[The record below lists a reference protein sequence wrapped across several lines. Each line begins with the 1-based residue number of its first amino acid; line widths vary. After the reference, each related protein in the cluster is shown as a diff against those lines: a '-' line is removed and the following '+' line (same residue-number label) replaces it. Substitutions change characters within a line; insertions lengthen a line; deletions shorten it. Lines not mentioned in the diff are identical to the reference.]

1 MTPITIAHTATTAR
15 LVDASKDDKLLVQQL
30 LSYKIE
36 GYVGGGFGG
45 EWDGRSS
52 FFDFGSSTFPA
63 GFVTRLYREF
73 GKLGRKANLVRRP
86 LPPPLGP
93 VRPVV
98 DAFPEDPRYDYQTL
112 TMDTLVR
119 FGQII
124 AQVATGGGKS
134 RIAKLCFS
142 RINRPTLFLTTRGIL
157 MHQMRDAFVRDL
169 RIPVGIFG
177 DDHWD
182 SPQQMNV
189 GMVQTFAARLAE
201 PDPTDPHEKQAAQRR
216 RQAETIEL
224 LQRFEFL
231 ILEEAHE
238 ASSDSYYVVSQL
250 CRNAHYR
257 LALTATPDM
266 RDSEQA
272 NMRLEATAGPVAIKV
287 SEQMLIER
295 GILAR
300 PYFKY
305 IDLGEF
311 ANEGTVIDADG
322 NEKPARLYKTTPYQ
336 KAYEI
341 GISTCTKRNAAI
353 VQEVVRARAYGLTSM
368 VLVQHKAHGARL
380 ARLLTDAG
388 VRCAFIQGAND
399 QDERLAALNALKTGL
414 IDALIGTN
422 ILDVGVDTPAVGLI
436 AIAGAGKAE
445 VAYRQRIG
453 RGLREKKNGMPNA
466 AFIVDFMDRVNNHLR
481 DHARERRLIVE
492 TTPGFG
498 EGIVSDFPFEQPGF
512 VKRAA

>member
-1 MTPITIAHTATTAR
+1 
-15 LVDASKDDKLLVQQL
+15 
-30 LSYKIE
+30 
-36 GYVGGGFGG
+36 
-45 EWDGRSS
+45 
-52 FFDFGSSTFPA
+52 
-63 GFVTRLYREF
+63 
-73 GKLGRKANLVRRP
+73 
-86 LPPPLGP
+86 
-93 VRPVV
+93 
-98 DAFPEDPRYDYQTL
+98 
-112 TMDTLVR
+112 
-119 FGQII
+119 
-124 AQVATGGGKS
+124 
-134 RIAKLCFS
+134 
-142 RINRPTLFLTTRGIL
+142 
-157 MHQMRDAFVRDL
+157 VRDL
-169 RIPVGIFG
+169 GIPVSIFG
-177 DDHWD
+177 DNSWD
-182 SPQQMNV
+182 APSQMNV
-189 GMVQTFAARLAE
+189 GMVQTFAARLAD
-201 PDPTDPHEKQAAQRR
+201 PDPADPPQKQAEQRR
-216 RQAETIEL
+216 RQVEVIEL

-250 CRNAHYR
+250 CRNANYR

-287 SEQMLIER
+287 SERMLIER

-311 ANEGTVIDADG
+311 ANEGTVVDADG
-322 NEKPARLYKTTPYQ
+322 NEKPAKLYKTTPYQ

-341 GISTCTKRNAAI
+341 GVSSNTKRNAAI
-353 VQEVVRARAYGLTSM
+353 VWEVVRACTYGLTSM

-498 EGIVSDFPFEQPGF
+498 EGIVSDFPFEQLGF
-512 VKRAA
+512 VKKAA

>member
-1 MTPITIAHTATTAR
+1 
-15 LVDASKDDKLLVQQL
+15 
-30 LSYKIE
+30 
-36 GYVGGGFGG
+36 
-45 EWDGRSS
+45 
-52 FFDFGSSTFPA
+52 
-63 GFVTRLYREF
+63 
-73 GKLGRKANLVRRP
+73 
-86 LPPPLGP
+86 
-93 VRPVV
+93 
-98 DAFPEDPRYDYQTL
+98 
-112 TMDTLVR
+112 
-119 FGQII
+119 
-124 AQVATGGGKS
+124 
-134 RIAKLCFS
+134 
-142 RINRPTLFLTTRGIL
+142 
-157 MHQMRDAFVRDL
+157 
-169 RIPVGIFG
+169 
-177 DDHWD
+177 
-182 SPQQMNV
+182 
-189 GMVQTFAARLAE
+189 
-201 PDPTDPHEKQAAQRR
+201 
-216 RQAETIEL
+216 
-224 LQRFEFL
+224 
-231 ILEEAHE
+231 
-238 ASSDSYYVVSQL
+238 VVSQL
-250 CRNAHYR
+250 CRNANYR

-287 SEQMLIER
+287 SERMLIER

-311 ANEGTVIDADG
+311 ANEGTVVDADG
-322 NEKPARLYKTTPYQ
+322 NEKPAKLYKTTPYQ

-341 GISTCTKRNAAI
+341 GVSSNTKRNAAI
-353 VQEVVRARAYGLTSM
+353 VWEVVRACTYGLTSM

-498 EGIVSDFPFEQPGF
+498 EGIVSDFPFEQLGF
-512 VKRAA
+512 VKKAA